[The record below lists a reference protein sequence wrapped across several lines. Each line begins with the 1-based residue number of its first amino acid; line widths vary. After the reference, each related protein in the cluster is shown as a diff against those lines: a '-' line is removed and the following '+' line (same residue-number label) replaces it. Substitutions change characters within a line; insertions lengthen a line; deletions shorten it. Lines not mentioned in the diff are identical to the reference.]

1 MNEHIAI
8 EAPRLEVPNRELSKA
23 RMKVGRAAWASRSY
37 RDFSRQSVLKI
48 ADAIAEAGFAR
59 AKNLLLMQLRRL
71 AMVWWSIRL

>member
-48 ADAIAEAGFAR
+48 AELAYLTMKKLPKHHSRTA
-59 AKNLLLMQLRRL
+59 LLIQPQRL
-71 AMVWWSIRL
+71 QDG